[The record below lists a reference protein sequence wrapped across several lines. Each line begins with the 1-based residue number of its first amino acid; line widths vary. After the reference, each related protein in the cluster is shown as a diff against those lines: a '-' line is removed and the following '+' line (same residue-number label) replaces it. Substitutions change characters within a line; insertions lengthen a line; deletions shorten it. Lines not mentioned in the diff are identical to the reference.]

1 MRLLSALS
9 KLIKREEPS
18 PARPG
23 RDERSA
29 TRPMQAPR
37 DRDDR
42 TRPSP
47 RITDKRWRQIQKAI
61 DQAG

>member
-1 MRLLSALS
+1 
-9 KLIKREEPS
+9 
-18 PARPG
+18 
-23 RDERSA
+23 
-29 TRPMQAPR
+29 MQTPR
-37 DRDDR
+37 HQDDR